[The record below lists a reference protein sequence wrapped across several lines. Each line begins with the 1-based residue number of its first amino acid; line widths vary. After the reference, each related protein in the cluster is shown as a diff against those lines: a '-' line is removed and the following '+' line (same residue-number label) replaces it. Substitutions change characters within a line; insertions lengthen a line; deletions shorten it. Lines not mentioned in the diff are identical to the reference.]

1 MLFTAIVFCSL
12 WNAMAQKN
20 FKMET
25 QQTDSIAISQVLE
38 NYYFK
43 GIFEGDVKTLSQAYH
58 PGTLL
63 FGDVQGQPYA
73 KNLEQYLD
81 GVKNRQSP
89 RDAGSPFKGDI
100 LNIRV
105 VNSIAV
111 AEVTVKMYA
120 FNYHEFLSFH
130 KFNGQWVIVNKMLTD
145 VTK

>member
-1 MLFTAIVFCSL
+1 
-12 WNAMAQKN
+12 
-20 FKMET
+20 MET